1 MLGEIH
7 VLAILRDPV
16 KRAISNWRF
25 STDNGLETRGLETA
39 LSENLAGPRDWDPS
53 RTSVSPFAYV
63 ERGRYVDYLD
73 PWMSTFPETSHV
85 LFLEELLADGR
96 LPDDLWTALGV
107 APDLA
112 PRDQDHAV
120 NQSPGAP
127 PVLSDEIL
135 GTLRAYFEKS
145 NRALSA
151 YLGRELPW

>member
-1 MLGEIH
+1 
-7 VLAILRDPV
+7 
-16 KRAISNWRF
+16 
-25 STDNGLETRGLETA
+25 
-39 LSENLAGPRDWDPS
+39 
-53 RTSVSPFAYV
+53 
-63 ERGRYVDYLD
+63 
-73 PWMSTFPETSHV
+73 MSTFPETSHV

-135 GTLRAYFEKS
+135 GTLGAYFEKS

-151 YLGRELPW
+151 SSRTGTALVNEAYRGARRDGRE